1 VLAGAV
7 QCQNLSDAPG
17 FSNTCEFAA
26 PFQPEFSYRP
36 TETDEVFFKLG
47 FAAGNG
53 INGNSPFII
62 SPWAADLEDDVKNIN
77 GRNRDYLLTAWYM
90 QSIIVHIVY

>member
-1 VLAGAV
+1 VLASAV

-36 TETDEVFFKLG
+36 TETDEVFFKLASLQATALMVIHRSS
-47 FAAGNG
+47 FH
-53 INGNSPFII
+53 P
-62 SPWAADLEDDVKNIN
+62 
-77 GRNRDYLLTAWYM
+77 GRKTWKTM
-90 QSIIVHIVY
+90 